1 MLAFLLDRP
10 RDLTPGAISELTSAL
25 VDIAGALEECVPAI
39 SALLK
44 VNFSSLL
51 SCHHPLLDHSILSLY
66 HHFSDAFNED
76 DVSNV
81 ARRLQLSA
89 SDMGQRL
96 IFRLLALHWLF
107 GSTLLVRYAS
117 SPTSLPSFYPQ
128 VFDPLAV
135 KAKKL
140 DAISVIASERG
151 EVVSLLE
158 DGLACVSSFRWLP
171 GWSTETGVAFRAM
184 HKLLIGVM
192 PHDGS
197 GNGPSRMSLG
207 SLMES
212 TTFTSLEVVILF
224 SIYY

>member
-1 MLAFLLDRP
+1 VLAFLLDRP
-10 RDLTPGAISELTSAL
+10 RDLSPGAISELTLAL
-25 VDIAGALEECVPAI
+25 VDIAGALEDSVPAI

-66 HHFSDAFNED
+66 HNFSDAFNED
-76 DVSNV
+76 DVNNV

-89 SDMGQRL
+89 SDTGQRL
-96 IFRLLALHWLF
+96 IFRLLPLHWLF
-107 GSTLLVRYAS
+107 GSALLAHHAS
-117 SPTSLPSFYPQ
+117 SPAFPGFYPQ

-135 KAKKL
+135 KAMKL
-140 DAISVIASERG
+140 DAISVIASERDEG
-151 EVVSLLE
+151 ASLLE

-184 HKLLIGVM
+184 HKLLICVM
-192 PHDGS
+192 PHYGYD
-197 GNGPSRMSLG
+197 NRPHNVRLE

-212 TTFTSLEVVILF
+212 TIFIALEVIFCLHLF
-224 SIYY
+224 